1 MKVLISACLLGLNTK
16 YSGKSNM
23 DVNLVE
29 YLTQNHIEFFPL
41 CPEQLGGLTTPRE
54 ACEIESG
61 FTSKDIL
68 NGRGRVIS
76 KTGLDFTENFI
87 SGAKQVLDFCK
98 TYGVTHALLQPRSPS
113 CGFLKV
119 YDGTFGGNLIEGNGI
134 LAQLLID
141 NGIKVVKDI
150 KDLELH

>member
-1 MKVLISACLLGLNTK
+1 MKLLISACMLGLNTK
-16 YSGKSNM
+16 YSGESNI
-23 DVNLVE
+23 DINLVE
-29 YLTQNHIEFFPL
+29 YLSKNHIEFFPL
-41 CPEQLGGLTTPRE
+41 CAEQLGGLTTPRE

-76 KTGLDFTENFI
+76 KTGLDYTKNFI

-98 TYGVTHALLQPRSPS
+98 TFGITHALLQPRSPS

-119 YDGTFGGNLIEGNGI
+119 YDGNFDGTLVEGNGI
-134 LAQLLID
+134 LAQLLVD
-141 NGIKVVKDI
+141 NGISIIEDI
-150 KDLELH
+150 KDLSVK

>member
-16 YSGKSNM
+16 YSGESNM
-23 DVNLVE
+23 DINLVE
-29 YLTQNHIEFFPL
+29 YLLKNHIEFFPL
-41 CPEQLGGLTTPRE
+41 CPEQLGGLPTPRE

-68 NGRGRVIS
+68 NGKGRIIS
-76 KTGLDFTENFI
+76 KTGLDCTKNYI

-98 TYGVTHALLQPRSPS
+98 RFGVTHAQLQPRSPS

-119 YDGTFGGNLIEGNGI
+119 YDGTFGGTLIEGNGI

-141 NGIKVVKDI
+141 NGIRVIEDI
-150 KDLELH
+150 KDLVI